1 METIQIFFFFLNFCE
16 FSSHKKKKTRQMGYI
31 LNIMCLQIKLSEIRN
46 EQTGQGS
53 VEISYHLKS
62 VCAAASLKHLAL
74 W

>member
-1 METIQIFFFFLNFCE
+1 METIQIFFFFLISV
-16 FSSHKKKKTRQMGYI
+16 SSLPLKKNETRQMGYI

>member
-1 METIQIFFFFLNFCE
+1 
-16 FSSHKKKKTRQMGYI
+16 MGYI